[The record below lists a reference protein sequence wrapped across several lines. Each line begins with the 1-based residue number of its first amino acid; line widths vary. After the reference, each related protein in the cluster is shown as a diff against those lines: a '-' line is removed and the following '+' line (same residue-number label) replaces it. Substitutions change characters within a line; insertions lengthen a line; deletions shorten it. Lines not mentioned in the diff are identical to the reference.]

1 MDRRYWDQLAESYDE
16 QIFSSFEADR
26 TGILSRCL
34 DHFADP
40 RKTAMDLGCGVG
52 KYLPALA
59 KRFEKVVGV
68 DLSPRLLEVAAE
80 ATGPLNNVQLVCADA
95 TEAKRIEGLRVD
107 VIVCANV
114 LIMTDDLQRQAI
126 LESARKSLVRGG
138 HLILVVPS
146 MESALLTQRR
156 LIEWH
161 RRDGEKDPEAAAEI
175 EGIVPSKKTCQELL
189 RGHVRI
195 ENVPTKHHLAEEL
208 DLALRQAGLRPLRLE
223 KVLYG
228 WDSEFTQPPRWMRDP
243 YPWDWLAVSF
253 KHK

>member
-1 MDRRYWDQLAESYDE
+1 MDRRYWDQLAERYDE

-59 KRFEKVVGV
+59 RRFEKVVGV
-68 DLSPRLLEVAAE
+68 DLSPRLLEVDAEAAE
-80 ATGPLNNVQLVCADA
+80 SLNNVKLVCADA
-95 TEAKRIEGLRVD
+95 TEARRLTGQRVD

-114 LIMTDDLQRQAI
+114 LIMADDLKRHAI
-126 LESARKSLVRGG
+126 LETARKSLVRGG

-146 MESALLTQRR
+146 MESALLTHRR
-156 LIEWH
+156 LIEWN
-161 RRDGEKDPEAAAEI
+161 RRDGEQDPEAAAET
-175 EGIVPSKKTCQELL
+175 EGIVPSKRTCRELL

-208 DLALRQAGLRPLRLE
+208 DLSLKQAGLRPLRLE

-228 WDSEFTQPPRWMRDP
+228 WDSEFSQPPRWMRDP
-243 YPWDWLAVSF
+243 YPWDWLAVAT
-253 KHK
+253 KPK